1 MTEDPRMKTLSKGR
15 RASLRGGMWEL
26 AGLQADREE
35 DEKQCSDES
44 LSFYRRNK
52 YHRRG
57 GRKWW
62 EVHDDSLRLRTG
74 QLA

>member
-1 MTEDPRMKTLSKGR
+1 
-15 RASLRGGMWEL
+15 MWEL

-35 DEKQCSDES
+35 DKKQCSDES

-62 EVHDDSLRLRTG
+62 EVHDDSLGLRTG